1 MPLPKR
7 CSWCSETCDT
17 AFSDTSELHTREGRK
32 VHPLCESC
40 KERGFAAQ
48 FYGKKDQTAQ
58 RQASNAAKSKQ
69 KQKRKR
75 GSGLHGDADE
85 EEGRGVDDAADG
97 DSEDMD
103 IADGDEDEDG
113 DDDDMDEADD
123 GDADALGDSEAD
135 DADRISWLDEVV
147 VQSPDLITEA
157 ISKGYAPQLWTDE
170 KGWEE
175 DCGTCPNRGEA
186 VECSFCSL
194 VYHNTNEC
202 IGAKNIVSEHSM
214 EVGAH
219 WACPGCWKEMR
230 ETAERKLLLPAQKAK
245 LVRVRRRRRPADAH
259 A

>member
-1 MPLPKR
+1 MAMQTRRKAGALTMLLMEIAKTWTLLMEMKMKMEMMTTWTRLMMGMP
-7 CSWCSETCDT
+7 
-17 AFSDTSELHTREGRK
+17 
-32 VHPLCESC
+32 
-40 KERGFAAQ
+40 
-48 FYGKKDQTAQ
+48 
-58 RQASNAAKSKQ
+58 
-69 KQKRKR
+69 
-75 GSGLHGDADE
+75 
-85 EEGRGVDDAADG
+85 
-97 DSEDMD
+97 
-103 IADGDEDEDG
+103 
-113 DDDDMDEADD
+113 
-123 GDADALGDSEAD
+123 DALGDSEAD